1 MIYDRMNTL
10 HNNFDKVGVSKRQTK
25 EKQKKNWWKK
35 DEQIR
40 SGQNRD
46 RQRVNS
52 IKALRQ

>member
-1 MIYDRMNTL
+1 MLIVGQNTEI
-10 HNNFDKVGVSKRQTK
+10 KKIVGQNSWSEQTTN
-25 EKQKKNWWKK
+25 KKIWWKK